1 MFAGLVAAVAAAL
14 CYGVAS
20 VLQAIGAK
28 AVAATEG
35 VDPRLLIR
43 VARQG
48 PFVAGLALDLGG
60 FIAQL
65 WALRVLPLFIVQAA
79 IAGSLAVTAIVA
91 VPLLHARL
99 ATREWLAVGGVCAGL
114 ALLGVSAASE
124 TARGPGSAFGYGLLV
139 AVAVLALLSVGVGRW
154 RGPSAA
160 AALGGVAGLGF
171 AVVALAARSL
181 TDLAPGHLVRSP
193 ALYAL
198 VGGGVVGFLCY
209 AAGLQRGA
217 VTTVTAALVVGETAV
232 PATVG
237 VLLLGD
243 RARPGYGWVAVL
255 GFTLAV
261 AAALALAR
269 FGEASP

>member
-1 MFAGLVAAVAAAL
+1 MRAGLVAAITAAI

-28 AVAATEG
+28 AAATTEG

-48 PFVAGLALDLGG
+48 PFAAGLALDLAG
-60 FIAQL
+60 FVAQL
-65 WALRVLPLFIVQAA
+65 WALRILPLFVVQAA
-79 IAGSLAVTAIVA
+79 IASSLAVTAIVA

-99 ATREWLAVGGVCAGL
+99 ASREWLAVVGVCAGL

-124 TARGPGSAFGYGLLV
+124 SARSPGPVFGFGLLV
-139 AVAVLALLSVGVGRW
+139 AVAVLALLSAGVGRW
-154 RGPSAA
+154 RGPNAA

-198 VGGGVVGFLCY
+198 AGGGLVGFLCY

-217 VTTVTAALVVGETAV
+217 VTTVTAALVVAETAV
-232 PATVG
+232 PAIVG

-243 RARPGYGWVAVL
+243 RARPGYGWAAVL
-255 GFTLAV
+255 GFALAV
-261 AAALALAR
+261 VAALELAR
-269 FGEASP
+269 FGEAG